1 MGSTLTR
8 GFKTVYAVLFFAIFV
23 FIILNIDT
31 AQLFDPTKILLVIDY
46 LFAVLEFVL
55 SFLGWWAVTI
65 AGTLAIVLGAGFTI
79 PFINFH
85 ISIPFLGDPASIT
98 ASMNALTQ
106 GGYIDNLTQSIFPQS
121 SLLSSI
127 TAVDPITDFLNVWG
141 VTIAFVLFP
150 VILLSAI
157 GFIIRGES
165 RLAITSF
172 TALQLLIILAMY
184 IPNATSSTGRMLL
197 IDLSLP
203 AFGGSLNTLSSDL
216 LLFLSSQ
223 IFLLGL
229 SIYLLLEI
237 AFQAAYVISVVDPMV
252 DRERRIRE
260 HLQRIDNFQ
269 PQPEKATVT
278 LGKGASKKYD
288 ILAASYL
295 REMIE
300 RKIYRRGEQG
310 AELDQKASM
319 RLQTYIASLKRTDR
333 QFVTKIT
340 AISAQPRTSAILRN
354 LIPIVIVRVFFVIIL
369 AFIILNP
376 GFIID
381 VVFIDPLGER
391 AGGFLNFP
399 QLIESIELNQPEF
412 RTVILFNII
421 LLILVVAAILHFL
434 LVHRPEVPER
444 RVQKVDTLVDFK
456 DVAEI
461 QEMEE
466 ELTDDD
472 VPT

>member
-8 GFKTVYAVLFFAIFV
+8 GFKTVYASLFFAIFG

-65 AGTLAIVLGAGFTI
+65 AGTLAVVLGAGFTI

-203 AFGGSLNTLSSDL
+203 AFGGTLNTLSSDF

-260 HLQRIDNFQ
+260 HLQRIDDFQ
-269 PQPEKATVT
+269 PQPEKEKATVT
-278 LGKGASKKYD
+278 LGKGTSKKYD

-300 RKIYRRGEQG
+300 RKIYKRGEQ
-310 AELDQKASM
+310 ELDQKASM
-319 RLQTYIASLKRTDR
+319 RLQSYIASLKRTDS
-333 QFVTKIT
+333 QFETKIT

-354 LIPIVIVRVFFVIIL
+354 LIPIIIVRVFFVIVL

-381 VVFIDPLGER
+381 IVFIDPLGER
-391 AGGFLNFP
+391 SGGFLNFP

-421 LLILVVAAILHFL
+421 LLILVIAAILHFL
-434 LVHRPEVPER
+434 LVHRPEVTEK

-456 DVAEI
+456 DIAEV
-461 QEMEE
+461 QEIEE